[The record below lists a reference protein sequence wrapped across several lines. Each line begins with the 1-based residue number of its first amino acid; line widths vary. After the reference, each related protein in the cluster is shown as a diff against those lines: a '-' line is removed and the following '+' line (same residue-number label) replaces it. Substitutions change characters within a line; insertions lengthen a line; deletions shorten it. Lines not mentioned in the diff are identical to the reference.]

1 MGGSVKVESEGKDK
15 GTEFIIAMTA
25 ICKVKPSNLNVG
37 EDE

>member
-1 MGGSVKVESEGKDK
+1 MGGSVKGESEGKDK